1 LAIDSEEAISFEYQQ
16 YEAKKEVAEVKS
28 GDDGLNQV
36 MCRLASAPC

>member
-1 LAIDSEEAISFEYQQ
+1 MKL
-16 YEAKKEVAEVKS
+16 KKEMAEVKS